1 MSVRTKTMRMAMTG
15 TALAA
20 GLLALAACSKP
31 DPEGPMDDNT
41 LGLDQPMTNASTEV
55 TPIETPTVAP
65 EPLPDANAAAV
76 IAPPPE
82 APIKPDAQVLDDAD
96 ATGMTAR
103 VSRDAPPARDDTATT
118 NDQGPQ

>member
-1 MSVRTKTMRMAMTG
+1 MSFRTKTMKMAG
-15 TALAA
+15 VALAA
-20 GLLALAACSKP
+20 GLLGLAGCSKP

-41 LGLDQPMTNASTEV
+41 LGLDQPMTNASAEV
-55 TPIETPTVAP
+55 APVETPTVAP
-65 EPLPDANAAAV
+65 EPSPDANAAAA

-82 APIKPDAQVLDDAD
+82 EPIKPDAQVLDDAD

-103 VSRDAPPARDDTATT
+103 ISRDAPPARDDTATT